1 MLQPLS
7 KLSKAEVITTD
18 NETGRVADLFFDD
31 RDWTIRY
38 LVVDIGAWLFGS
50 TTLIAPAAVQQVEWD
65 RKRITLNLSRK
76 QIEKSPDIDIRKPIS
91 RKRELEIFTFYGW
104 PEYWPATGFT
114 SVPPMSPS
122 AHALQP
128 ILSMEDEL
136 AAPTEHFEDSSL
148 RRLAEARSC
157 RLWAADGEAGRPVDF
172 LMDDASWSI
181 RYAIVA
187 VSPKGREIAIPTD
200 RLGHPRWQERQ
211 LTITLSIQS
220 LQAAPAYD
228 QAKIGI
234 RDEENKFRRY
244 FNGL

>member
-7 KLSKAEVITTD
+7 KLNKAAVITTD
-18 NETGRVADLFFDD
+18 NQTGKLTDLFFDD
-31 RDWTIRY
+31 RDWGIRY
-38 LVVDIGAWLFGS
+38 LVVDIGGWLFGS
-50 TTLIAPAAVQQVEWD
+50 TTLIAPAGVRLVEWD
-65 RKRITLNLSRK
+65 RKIITLNLTRK
-76 QIEKSPDIDIRKPIS
+76 QIEKSPTIDIRKPIS
-91 RKRELEIFTFYGW
+91 RQRELEIFTYYGW

-148 RRLAEARSC
+148 RRLAEAKGC
-157 RLWAADGEAGRPVDF
+157 RLWAADGEAGRLVDF
-172 LMDDASWSI
+172 LMDDLSWSI

-187 VSPKGREIAIPTD
+187 ISPKGREIAVPTD

-211 LTITLSIQS
+211 LPIALSKES
-220 LQAAPAYD
+220 LQSAPAYD

-234 RDEENKFRRY
+234 QDEENKFRRY
-244 FNGL
+244 FEGL